1 MVTNFFIKAFTYVKN
16 YEHYCGSSR
25 LCQINWKEEINNK
38 RKSRWVAVYNKNY
51 SYKDIKLIC

>member
-1 MVTNFFIKAFTYVKN
+1 MVTKFFIKAFTYVKN

-51 SYKDIKLIC
+51 S